1 MARGTLI
8 LPALLLFALPLK
20 ADDNNQAPAG
30 FTALFNGKDLSGW
43 QGGILISKRLKMTP
57 AELEKAQAVA
67 DEAVKKHWK
76 VDNGVIVNDATHIDT
91 KKDKIR
97 TVNLATL
104 KHFKNFELLVDWK
117 INPKGDSGIYLRGL
131 PQVQIWDSKT
141 VDPTRFKLER
151 DKGSGA
157 CGTTARPKIRCHSS
171 SPTSPRANG
180 TISTSS

>member
-1 MARGTLI
+1 MMMARGSWT
-8 LPALLLFALPLK
+8 LPALLLLFALPLK

-57 AELEKAQAVA
+57 AELEKAQAAA

-97 TVNLATL
+97 TVTLA
-104 KHFKNFELLVDWK
+104 
-117 INPKGDSGIYLRGL
+117 
-131 PQVQIWDSKT
+131 
-141 VDPTRFKLER
+141 
-151 DKGSGA
+151 
-157 CGTTARPKIRCHSS
+157 
-171 SPTSPRANG
+171 
-180 TISTSS
+180 